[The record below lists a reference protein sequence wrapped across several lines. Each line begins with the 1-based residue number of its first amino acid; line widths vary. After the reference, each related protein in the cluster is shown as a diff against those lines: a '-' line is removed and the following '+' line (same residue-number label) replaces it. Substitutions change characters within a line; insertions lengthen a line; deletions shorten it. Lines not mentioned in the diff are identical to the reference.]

1 MVYDDVILLKYAC
14 ISPSYDYIND
24 LLLNDWDT
32 RPGMDI
38 RWIIKNIDNLY
49 ILIEEDDD
57 YNQKM
62 IGFSVFDEDKNI
74 YYFEIIKK
82 YRNAGYGTRF
92 ILKILD
98 KFNVERVVEVSN
110 DSFGFWEKF
119 FDHED
124 IFKS

>member
-1 MVYDDVILLKYAC
+1 MLYYDVILLKYAC
-14 ISPSYDYIND
+14 ISLRNDFIND

-38 RWIIKNIDNLY
+38 RWIIKNIDDLY

-57 YNQKM
+57 YNKKM
-62 IGFSVFDEDKNI
+62 IGFSVFEKDKNI

-82 YRNAGYGTRF
+82 YRNSGYGTRF

-98 KFNVERVVEVSN
+98 KFNVKRVKEVLD
-110 DSFGFWEKF
+110 DSFGFWEKL
-119 FDHED
+119 
-124 IFKS
+124 ILQGCK

>member
-1 MVYDDVILLKYAC
+1 M
-14 ISPSYDYIND
+14 DY
-24 LLLNDWDT
+24 
-32 RPGMDI
+32 
-38 RWIIKNIDNLY
+38 KNIDNLY
-49 ILIEEDDD
+49 ILIEEDYD
-57 YNQKM
+57 YNKKM
-62 IGFSVFDEDKNI
+62 IGFSVFEKDKNI
-74 YYFEIIKK
+74 DYFEIIKK

-98 KFNVERVVEVSN
+98 KFNVERVIEVSN

>member
-1 MVYDDVILLKYAC
+1 MPYYDVILLKIAC
-14 ISPSYDYIND
+14 ISTSNDYIND

-32 RPGMDI
+32 RPGMNF
-38 RWIIKNIDNLY
+38 RWILRNSDNLY

-57 YNQKM
+57 YNRKM
-62 IGFSVFDEDKNI
+62 IGFSVFEEDKNI
-74 YYFEIIKK
+74 DYFEIIKK
-82 YRNAGYGTRF
+82 YRNAGYGRRF

-98 KFNVERVVEVSN
+98 KFNVERVVEVLN

-124 IFKS
+124 IFIS